1 MHTSQVMVLEET
13 PQCTF
18 LIGRLWEGG
27 AQERLSPER
36 PSQIHRQ
43 GEHQQGDTPIQTTFP
58 ITHINQSLVINL
70 TFNTLIAKQTGIR
83 ITF

>member
-1 MHTSQVMVLEET
+1 MVLEEA

-58 ITHINQSLVINL
+58 ITHINRFPVIIL
-70 TFNTLIAKQTGIR
+70 EFTILIAKQTGIR